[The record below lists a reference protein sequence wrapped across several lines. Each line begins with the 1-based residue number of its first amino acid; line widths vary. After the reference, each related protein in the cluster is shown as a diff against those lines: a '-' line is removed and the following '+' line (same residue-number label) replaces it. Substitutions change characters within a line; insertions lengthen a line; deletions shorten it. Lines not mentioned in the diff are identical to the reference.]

1 MKKTLIVLIIF
12 GMLFSY
18 NISFGLD
25 IRQYLDEDG
34 NTHLPDKGYDI
45 IEERPNIPKSVLGKR
60 PLDWVEYGR
69 TNDESVYLYN
79 KKNIT
84 KSGEMNIVKVW
95 DKIIYSP
102 KGRLNRVKEM
112 RRIGLSTYDWN
123 GLSHNI
129 TLYKIDCENKKFQIL
144 SSTDYDKNGLVIFSP
159 NSEDS
164 QWRYIVPGS
173 IIEILQDIVC
183 R

>member
-69 TNDESVYLYN
+69 TNDGNVFLYN

-84 KSGEMNIVKVW
+84 KSGKTNIVKVW
-95 DKIIYSP
+95 VMNVYSGQ
-102 KGRLNRVKEM
+102 GRLNRVKEI
-112 RRIGLSTYDWN
+112 REIGLSTERWDS
-123 GLSHNI
+123 LSYNI
-129 TLYKIDCENKKFQIL
+129 TLDNIDCNNNKLRTL
-144 SSTDYDKNGLVIFSP
+144 SITEYDKNGLVLFRYNGDESRW
-159 NSEDS
+159 D
-164 QWRYIVPGS
+164 YIVPDS
-173 IIEILQDIVC
+173 IGDTLRTIVC